1 MSAAYYAK
9 GMEIWKSPVS
19 TDNGDG
25 TTSISIGFQCATAT
39 EIVGE
44 EGAQAIAEMLTLSDS
59 YLTSVV
65 EERDAA
71 LAEVAKFREASKA
84 AYLGLQVLKT
94 MCRKKGLTGGVE
106 ATESAM
112 RGLVDAMPELP
123 ALSALRGP
131 VVVAEAKP

>member
-1 MSAAYYAK
+1 MSAAYYAT